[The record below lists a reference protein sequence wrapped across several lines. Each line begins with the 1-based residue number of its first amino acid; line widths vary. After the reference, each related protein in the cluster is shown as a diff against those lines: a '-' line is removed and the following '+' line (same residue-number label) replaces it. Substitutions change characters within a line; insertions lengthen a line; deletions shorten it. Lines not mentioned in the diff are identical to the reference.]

1 MRVLP
6 TVFLLLLLFS
16 SAAFAEERHS
26 LSEMEKKAVA
36 LMKDTFKASEEA
48 EISMGRAGAMEVL
61 ENGLAEADVL
71 LNAAYRET
79 MRNLK
84 NRDPHLAE
92 LLLKDQRAWLRFVE
106 SFCER
111 AQSGFGEGG
120 TMYINMGLAAK
131 LRFFVQRIGYLHV
144 INGNTIG

>member
-1 MRVLP
+1 MRVHPIVL
-6 TVFLLLLLFS
+6 LLLLLFS
-16 SAAFAEERHS
+16 STAFAEERHS

-36 LMKDTFKASEEA
+36 LMEDTFKASEEA
-48 EISMGRAGAMEVL
+48 KISMGRVGAMEVL
-61 ENGLAEADVL
+61 ENGLAEIDIL

-92 LLLKDQRAWLRFVE
+92 LLLKDQRAWLKFVE
-106 SFCER
+106 SFCDR
-111 AQSGFGEGG
+111 VQSGFGEGG

-131 LRFFVQRIGYLHV
+131 LRFFVQRIGYLRA
-144 INGNTIG
+144 INRNTLG

>member
-61 ENGLAEADVL
+61 ENGLAEADLL

-111 AQSGFGEGG
+111 AQSGFNEGG
-120 TMYINMGLAAK
+120 TMYINMGS
-131 LRFFVQRIGYLHV
+131 RSGCTTRSPMPTTTDTSCPRHR
-144 INGNTIG
+144 

>member
-36 LMKDTFKASEEA
+36 LMKDTFKASEEV

-131 LRFFVQRIGYLHV
+131 LRFFVQRIGYLRV
-144 INGNTIG
+144 INRNTIG